1 MFLASCSL
9 TCAGNIVKLVEKDD
23 VNEYAT
29 QRLCFI
35 APARGE
41 MALRASLVQI
51 CNAGRCELVDT
62 SDTSA

>member
-9 TCAGNIVKLVEKDD
+9 TCAGNIVKLVEKND

-35 APARGE
+35 APVRGE
-41 MALRASLVQI
+41 MPLRASLVQT
-51 CNAGRCELVDT
+51 L
-62 SDTSA
+62 